1 MGKEICLH
9 AYLGERYMGEE
20 YYCLDCGVDVEATY

>member
-1 MGKEICLH
+1 MTQTKDCAH

-20 YYCLDCGVDVEATY
+20 YYCLDCGEEMEEN